1 MRPGAAAIA
10 RWRAKPID
18 FVREV
23 LRVEPDEWQADVL
36 RDLED
41 LDVVAA
47 LRIAMVASKGP
58 GKSTVLA
65 WVIWWFLCTRTHPK
79 VVVTSITEDNLSDG
93 LWAEL
98 SKWQKQ
104 SPFLLATFT
113 WAQTS
118 ITYNDS
124 PETWFCSARTWPKGG
139 SSSQQADTL
148 AGVHADHVL
157 FVIDEG
163 GGVPSAVAAAADAG
177 LANATPGTGR
187 TALFLVAGNPTHLEG
202 PLYEAA
208 TTDAERWRVHH
219 VNGDPDNS
227 KRSPRVDIG
236 WARALIAKHGRN
248 HPIVL
253 VNVLGQFPPSQSN
266 KLLGPADIDTAVRR
280 FIREEHLRTFAKVL
294 GVDVARFGDDS
305 SVAMLRQGPAC
316 FRPREWL
323 NLDTQQLAGQVML
336 IITKHDPDAT
346 FIDSSGVGAGV
357 YDRLM
362 ALGAPNV
369 FAVDFGSAATES
381 ERYQNKRVEMWWN
394 MAEWVREQGVLP
406 NDARLRRDLTAPT
419 YHFTKDNRI
428 GLEAKEDMKKR
439 GLPSPDFGDALALT
453 HAAVVFPRRG
463 GGPRVATEWDPFS
476 TTENHHVHGPT
487 STQ

>member
-1 MRPGAAAIA
+1 MSPGAAAIA

-36 RDLED
+36 KDLED

-47 LRIAMVASKGP
+47 IRLAMIASKGP

-65 WVIWWFLCTRTHPK
+65 WIVWWFLCTRTHPK

-104 SPFLLATFT
+104 SAFLLAAFT
-113 WAQTS
+113 WTKTS
-118 ITYNDS
+118 ITANES
-124 PETWFCSARTWPKGG
+124 PETWFASARTWPKGG

-148 AGVHADHVL
+148 AGIHADHVL
-157 FVIDEG
+157 FIIDEA

-177 LANATPGTGR
+177 LANAIPGTGR
-187 TALFLVAGNPTHLEG
+187 TALFVVAGNPTHLEG

-208 TTDAERWRVHH
+208 TTDAERWRVHR
-219 VNGDPDNS
+219 VNGDPDNP

-236 WARALIAKHGRN
+236 WARALIAKRGRS

-253 VNVLGQFPPSQSN
+253 VNVLGLFPPTQSN
-266 KLLGPADIDTAVRR
+266 KLLGPADVDVAVRR
-280 FIREEHLRTFAKVL
+280 FIREEHLGSFAKVL
-294 GVDVARFGDDS
+294 GIDVARFGDDS
-305 SVAMLRQGPAC
+305 SVGTLRRGPAC
-316 FRPREWL
+316 FRQKEWL
-323 NLDTQQLAGQVML
+323 NLDTQQLAGQVNLL
-336 IITKHDPDAT
+336 IVKHDPDAT
-346 FIDSSGVGAGV
+346 FIDVGGIGGGV

-369 FAVDFGSAATES
+369 FGVDFGSSATEA

-406 NDARLRRDLTAPT
+406 NDARLRRDLTGPT
-419 YHFTKDNRI
+419 YHFTKDSRI
-428 GLEAKEDMKKR
+428 GLESKEDMKLR
-439 GLPSPDFGDALALT
+439 GLPSPDFGDSLALT

-463 GGPRVATEWDPFS
+463 GGPRVQAEWDPFEVTNGNGS
-476 TTENHHVHGPT
+476 S